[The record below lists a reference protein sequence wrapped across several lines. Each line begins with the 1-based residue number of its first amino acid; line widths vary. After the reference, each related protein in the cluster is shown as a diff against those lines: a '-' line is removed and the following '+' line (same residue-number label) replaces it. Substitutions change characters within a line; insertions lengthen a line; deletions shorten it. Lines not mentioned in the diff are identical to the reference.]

1 MASLQAHPLD
11 SITKKI
17 CRKMGEHKENL
28 VHQNKNKISNE
39 THTFLE
45 TNWGANTSRKPGP

>member
-45 TNWGANTSRKPGP
+45 TN